1 MASRIQGITVE
12 IGGDTTKLSKALE
25 SVNKS
30 IKGTQSGLKDVNKLL
45 KLDPSNTELVVQK
58 QKMLK
63 DAIEATKEKLATL
76 KTAAQQANEQ
86 LANGEI
92 TQQQYDAL
100 QREIVETEQNL
111 RSLQDQAAT
120 TNATLA
126 KIDEAGEKLQNIG
139 SSVENVGKKFLPV
152 TAAVT
157 GLGTAAVKTAA
168 DFDSEMSKVSAISGA
183 TGDDFDQ
190 LRAKAREMG
199 AKTKFSASEAA
210 SAMEYMAM
218 AGWKTGDML
227 NGIEG
232 IMNLAAASGEDLA
245 TTSDIVTDALTA
257 FGLSAADE
265 FEKNIDLTPLAE
277 TWECSTHPDGP
288 SYVVGGAFDGQEL
301 AEVLRAHPEYLGERH
316 KGENALPIL
325 IKFIDAKKDLSV
337 QVHPT
342 DVYAQEH
349 ENGQLGKT
357 EMWYVLDAGREAR
370 LVYGLKQNC
379 TKAEMR
385 RAIADGTVMKYLQK
399 VPIHKDDLFF
409 IQAGTVHAIGAGA
422 LVAEIQENSNLTYRL
437 YDYDRVG
444 KDGKKRELHIDKA
457 LDVANLKSSA
467 EPKQP
472 LRVLKYRQGVA
483 SELLTRCKYFE
494 VYRMIVNTERRQKVH
509 YRADEIAFR
518 VLLCVNGCGTISYE
532 GGNLP
537 FYKGDC
543 IFVPADSEVL
553 TIHGQAQFLDVRG

>member
-1 MASRIQGITVE
+1 MAHFNTVIAEHPDWELAGIYADEGISGTQVKNRVQFQQMIE
-12 IGGDTTKLSKALE
+12 DAKAKKIDLILT
-25 SVNKS
+25 KS
-30 IKGTQSGLKDVNKLL
+30 ISRFARN
-45 KLDPSNTELVVQK
+45 VVDC
-58 QKMLK
+58 LTN
-63 DAIEATKEKLATL
+63 IRL
-76 KTAAQQANEQ
+76 
-86 LANGEI
+86 
-92 TQQQYDAL
+92 
-100 QREIVETEQNL
+100 L
-111 RSLQDQAAT
+111 RSLRPPVSVYFDKERLDSLDEKAEVFLTMLASFAQEESRSISTNIKWAT
-120 TNATLA
+120 RSRM
-126 KIDEAGEKLQNIG
+126 KAGTQ
-139 SSVENVGKKFLPV
+139 
-152 TAAVT
+152 
-157 GLGTAAVKTAA
+157 
-168 DFDSEMSKVSAISGA
+168 KVS
-183 TGDDFDQ
+183 
-190 LRAKAREMG
+190 
-199 AKTKFSASEAA
+199 
-210 SAMEYMAM
+210 
-218 AGWKTGDML
+218 
-227 NGIEG
+227 
-232 IMNLAAASGEDLA
+232 
-245 TTSDIVTDALTA
+245 TTSLLGSTSTTSRSSSWNIETPQEAVMQNKNKPLLLRPSGKDYLW
-257 FGLSAADE
+257 GGSRLNDE

-316 KGENALPIL
+316 KGENTMPIL

-342 DVYAQEH
+342 DAYAQEH

-357 EMWYVLDAGREAR
+357 EMWYVLDAGRDAK

-472 LRVLKYRQGVA
+472 LRVLKYRQGIA